1 MISKVPSN
9 PSDSVILFPEFWS
22 WTFPYSVC
30 SQSCCMTCYW
40 EPPLL
45 PAVRSGKSLHICQH
59 PAWGKAGK
67 GDSAIELHLVP
78 VILTVLLRSFSTSL
92 MRCSLI
98 RCYSCIQSWL
108 SAAVG
113 ELPFIE
119 WFYFC
124 SLNPRKRVIAEGLKA
139 PFNLCKASENVKDGN
154 LVLVP
159 SSAVEVVLLK
169 AMLC

>member
-1 MISKVPSN
+1 
-9 PSDSVILFPEFWS
+9 
-22 WTFPYSVC
+22 
-30 SQSCCMTCYW
+30 
-40 EPPLL
+40 
-45 PAVRSGKSLHICQH
+45 
-59 PAWGKAGK
+59 
-67 GDSAIELHLVP
+67 
-78 VILTVLLRSFSTSL
+78 
-92 MRCSLI
+92 
-98 RCYSCIQSWL
+98 
-108 SAAVG
+108 
-113 ELPFIE
+113 LPFIE